1 VEQVLAE
8 HGRVSSSATRPRAVV
23 PSRLMPTL
31 DWNLDAWEYNADW
44 SGRGDEWSRPWGG
57 TTAQWW
63 GTLYPRVRHYLPAA
77 VILEI
82 APGYGRWTQFLV
94 GHAERL
100 IGVDLAQTCVDGC
113 MQRFRELDHVEFHRN
128 DGRSL
133 DAVADHSVDLA
144 FSFDSLVH
152 VEDDVIGAYL
162 RALTQKLADDGVA
175 FLHHSNLGEHAAVQ
189 RNLDRLPERV
199 QNAMRTRNIL
209 ESHNRAR
216 SVSAARF
223 RELCDAAG
231 LCCVAQE
238 LISWSG
244 HRLVDCISVC
254 ARPSSR
260 WAVDEPRVVRNSHF
274 VHEARSVRAAASAYT
289 GTRGAPAGH

>member
-1 VEQVLAE
+1 
-8 HGRVSSSATRPRAVV
+8 
-23 PSRLMPTL
+23 MPTL
-31 DWNLDAWEYNADW
+31 DWNLDLFESNWDW
-44 SGRGDEWSRPWGG
+44 SRRGDEWSRPWGG

-63 GTLYPRVRHYLPAA
+63 GTLYPWVRHYLPAA

-82 APGYGRWTQFLV
+82 AAGYGRWTQFLV
-94 GHAERL
+94 GQAERL
-100 IGVDLAQTCVDGC
+100 IGVDLAQTCVDAC
-113 MQRFRELDHVEFHRN
+113 QQRFRELDHVEFHRN

-162 RALTQKLADDGVA
+162 HALTQKLADDGVA

-189 RNLDRLPERV
+189 RNLDRLPEHV
-199 QNAMRTRNIL
+199 QNAMRTRRRTRNIL

-238 LISWSG
+238 LINWSG
-244 HRLVDCISVC
+244 PRLIDCISVC
-254 ARPSSR
+254 APPSSK
-260 WAVDEPRVVRNSHF
+260 WAVDEPQVVRNTHF
-274 VHEARSVRAAASAYT
+274 VDEARSVRAAASAYM
-289 GTRGAPAGH
+289 GRQGAPTGH